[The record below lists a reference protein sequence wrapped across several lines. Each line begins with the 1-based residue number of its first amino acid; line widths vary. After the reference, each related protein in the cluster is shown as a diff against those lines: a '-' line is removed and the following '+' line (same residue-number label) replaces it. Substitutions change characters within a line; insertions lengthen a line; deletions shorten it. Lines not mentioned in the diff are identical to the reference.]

1 MSISREE
8 VIASLRESLNK
19 VAKKSFDDVAVDES
33 LNLDSINRISLIVE
47 LEWVYD
53 IEIDSDEL
61 DPEVFD
67 TLNSLA
73 DLIEKLVSERV

>member
-1 MSISREE
+1 MSSRAQILE
-8 VIASLRESLNK
+8 SLRETLTK
-19 VAKKSFDDVAVDES
+19 VVKKDFSETDADES

-53 IEIDSDEL
+53 IEIDSDGL

-67 TLNSLA
+67 TLNALA
-73 DLIEKLVSERV
+73 GYIEGLVNESV

>member
-1 MSISREE
+1 MSSKAQIIE
-8 VIASLRESLNK
+8 SLRGTLTK
-19 VAKKSFDDVAVDES
+19 VVKKDFSQVDADES

-53 IEIDSDEL
+53 IEIDSDGL

-73 DLIEKLVSERV
+73 GYIEGLVNESV

>member
-1 MSISREE
+1 MSSKAQIIE
-8 VIASLRESLNK
+8 SLRETLTK
-19 VAKKSFDDVAVDES
+19 VVKKDFSQVDADES

-53 IEIDSDEL
+53 IEIDSDGL

-73 DLIEKLVSERV
+73 GYIEGLGNESV

>member
-1 MSISREE
+1 MSSKAQIIE
-8 VIASLRESLNK
+8 SLRETLTK
-19 VAKKSFDDVAVDES
+19 VVKKDFSQVDANES

-53 IEIDSDEL
+53 IEIDSDGL

-73 DLIEKLVSERV
+73 GYIEGLVNASV

>member
-1 MSISREE
+1 MSSKAQIIE
-8 VIASLRESLNK
+8 SLRETLTK
-19 VAKKSFDDVAVDES
+19 VVKKDFSQVDANES

-53 IEIDSDEL
+53 IEIDSDGL

-73 DLIEKLVSERV
+73 GYIEGLVNESV

>member
-1 MSISREE
+1 MSSKAQIIE
-8 VIASLRESLNK
+8 SLRETLTK
-19 VAKKSFDDVAVDES
+19 VVKKDFSEVAVDES

-53 IEIDSDEL
+53 IEIDSDGL

-73 DLIEKLVSERV
+73 GYIEGLVNESV

>member
-1 MSISREE
+1 MSSKAQIIE
-8 VIASLRESLNK
+8 SLRETLTK
-19 VAKKSFDDVAVDES
+19 VVKKDFSTVDVNES

-53 IEIDSDEL
+53 IEIDSDGL

-73 DLIEKLVSERV
+73 GYIEGLVNESV

>member
-1 MSISREE
+1 MSSKAQIIE
-8 VIASLRESLNK
+8 SLRETLTK
-19 VAKKSFDDVAVDES
+19 VVKKDFSTVDVNES

-53 IEIDSDEL
+53 IEIDSDGL

-73 DLIEKLVSERV
+73 AYIEGLVNESV

>member
-1 MSISREE
+1 MSSRAQIIE
-8 VIASLRESLNK
+8 SLRETLTK
-19 VAKKSFDDVAVDES
+19 VVKKDFSQVDADES

-53 IEIDSDEL
+53 IEIDSDGL

-73 DLIEKLVSERV
+73 GYIEGLVNESV

>member
-1 MSISREE
+1 MSSKAQIIE
-8 VIASLRESLNK
+8 SLRETLTK
-19 VAKKSFDDVAVDES
+19 VVKKDFSTVDVNES

-53 IEIDSDEL
+53 IEIDSDGL

-73 DLIEKLVSERV
+73 GYIEGLVNKSV

>member
-1 MSISREE
+1 MSSKAQIIE
-8 VIASLRESLNK
+8 SLRETLTK
-19 VAKKSFDDVAVDES
+19 VVKKDFSEVDADES

-53 IEIDSDEL
+53 IEIDSDGL

-67 TLNSLA
+67 TLNALA
-73 DLIEKLVSERV
+73 GYIEGFVNESV

>member
-1 MSISREE
+1 MSSKAQIIE
-8 VIASLRESLNK
+8 SLRETLTK
-19 VAKKSFDDVAVDES
+19 VVKKDFSEVDADES

-53 IEIDSDEL
+53 IEIDSDGL

-67 TLNSLA
+67 TLNALA
-73 DLIEKLVSERV
+73 GYIEGLVNESV

>member
-1 MSISREE
+1 MSSKAQIIE
-8 VIASLRESLNK
+8 SLRETLTK
-19 VAKKSFDDVAVDES
+19 VVKKDFSEVGVDES

-53 IEIDSDEL
+53 IEIDSDGL

-73 DLIEKLVSERV
+73 GFIEGLVNESV

>member
-1 MSISREE
+1 MSSKAQIIE
-8 VIASLRESLNK
+8 SLRETLTK
-19 VAKKSFDDVAVDES
+19 VVKKDFSQVGADES

-53 IEIDSDEL
+53 IEIDSDGL

-73 DLIEKLVSERV
+73 GYIEGLVNESV

>member
-1 MSISREE
+1 MSSKAQIIE
-8 VIASLRESLNK
+8 SLRETLTK
-19 VAKKSFDDVAVDES
+19 VVKKDFSDVAVDES

-53 IEIDSDEL
+53 IEIDSDGL

-73 DLIEKLVSERV
+73 GYIEGLVNESV

>member
-1 MSISREE
+1 MSSKAQIIE
-8 VIASLRESLNK
+8 SLRETLTK
-19 VAKKSFDDVAVDES
+19 VVKKDFSMVDVNES

-53 IEIDSDEL
+53 IEIDSDGL

-73 DLIEKLVSERV
+73 GYIEGLVNESV

>member
-1 MSISREE
+1 MSSKAQIIE
-8 VIASLRESLNK
+8 SLRETLTK
-19 VAKKSFDDVAVDES
+19 VVKKDFSQVDADES

-53 IEIDSDEL
+53 IEIDSDGL

-73 DLIEKLVSERV
+73 GYIEGLVNESV